1 MDISDSIF
9 ITLIN
14 AHDMSGYKELYHRYY
29 KALVMHAEGIVG
41 EILMAEDIVENVIV
55 TIWNSNKTFDDTKAL
70 EAYLY
75 RAVHNMAMN
84 ELKHNAVI
92 SSYEQN
98 MMLSCHEAMDEYDEE
113 YELQIVKLMEY
124 VDELP
129 ERMQE
134 VINKSMQGMTAKQI
148 AEHLHLSVETV
159 KTHKK
164 RALKMLREAF
174 GNK

>member
-1 MDISDSIF
+1 MDNSGNILIS
-9 ITLIN
+9 LIN
-14 AHDMSGYKELYHRYY
+14 AHDISGYKELYHRYY

-41 EILMAEDIVENVIV
+41 DILMAEDIVENVV
-55 TIWNSNKTFDDTKAL
+55 VVLWNSNKTFDDIKSF

-84 ELKHNAVI
+84 ELKHSAIVN
-92 SSYEQN
+92 SYEQN
-98 MMLSCHEAMDEYDEE
+98 VMTSSHEAMDEYDEE

-129 ERMQE
+129 ERMRE

-148 AEHLHLSVETV
+148 AEHLKISVETV

-174 GNK
+174 CE

>member
-1 MDISDSIF
+1 MVTSDNSFIS
-9 ITLIN
+9 LIN

-29 KALVMHAEGIVG
+29 KALVMHAESIVG

-55 TIWNSNKTFDDTKAL
+55 TIWNSNKTFEDTKAL

-84 ELKHNAVI
+84 ELKHSAIVN
-92 SSYEQN
+92 SYEQN
-98 MMLSCHEAMDEYDEE
+98 MMSSCHEAMDEYDEE
-113 YELQIVKLMEY
+113 YELQIVRLMEY
-124 VDELP
+124 VDGLP
-129 ERMQE
+129 ERMRE
-134 VINKSMQGMTAKQI
+134 VIHKSMQGMTAKQI

-164 RALKMLREAF
+164 RALKMLRENF
-174 GNK
+174 LRN